1 MAQALCERIL
11 ERAQRFDDG
20 ARIASVRRTEAHD
33 GMCVR
38 LETPKGSSGLV
49 QALRDAWPLAS
60 VCVVENVVNGRK
72 EAQVLLPDA
81 EEQQARARG
90 IAARSAW
97 QEPLRKVTSVLMV
110 LLVAACLQKA
120 VEISRE

>member
-11 ERAQRFDDG
+11 QRAQQFDNG
-20 ARIASVRRTEAHD
+20 ARIASVRRTETDD
-33 GMCVR
+33 GVRVR
-38 LETPKGSSGLV
+38 LDTPKGSNGLV

-60 VCVVENVVNGRK
+60 VCLVENLVNGRT

-81 EEQQARARG
+81 AEQQELARG

-97 QEPLRKVTSVLMV
+97 QEPLRKVAHVLAV
-110 LLVAACLQKA
+110 LLAVACVQKA
-120 VEISRE
+120 VEISKQ